1 MLGINR
7 VTLITLISSVIL
19 LLSVIMPIGIKASR
33 VNGTP
38 VVSYA
43 VKEPDK
49 KIVRQSLPLYV
60 SKFWQDISIDDIP
73 NNKRLYNCTATVQM
87 LYAKWLNKVARE
99 LGYLSVNE
107 MLEYSSKVM
116 AVKKAIEEIEDPVN
130 FALSGCTG
138 IKYPKETI
146 CQLKVSEIL
155 SNQYYQKLSKED
167 AIDSLML
174 AVGLIDP
181 SWKSATWK
189 VVHLMMENGYAV
201 FQKTDKD
208 GTPAI
213 DIWKESGRHLPLDP
227 TAMNAILP
235 GDIATGK
242 YYATHYQDKY
252 TTHLTV
258 YIGKRDEQPC
268 FAEQFGKDVKI
279 TTLNKMYN
287 ALRGG
292 FEAVIRPITI
302 ISPDKTEKFLATPLS
317 NYEFGSQA
325 MPRILIFKEKAFGY
339 LNPIQVGTECQR
351 HKVGKNS
358 TCAIGINHEGTKT
371 QKL

>member
-7 VTLITLISSVIL
+7 VTLITLISSAIL
-19 LLSVIMPIGIKASR
+19 FLSVIMPIGLKASR
-33 VNGTP
+33 VSGTAI
-38 VVSYA
+38 VSRE
-43 VKEPDK
+43 VNESDK
-49 KIVRQSLPLYV
+49 KIVRQSLPLYI

-87 LYAKWLNKVARE
+87 LYAKWLNRVAGE

-116 AVKKAIEEIEDPVN
+116 AVKKAIEETENPVD
-130 FALSGCTG
+130 FALSSCTG
-138 IKYPKETI
+138 VKYPKETI
-146 CQLKVSEIL
+146 CRLKISEIL

-189 VVHLMMENGYAV
+189 VVNLMMENGYAV

-227 TAMNAILP
+227 TAMDAILP
-235 GDIATGK
+235 GDIATGR

-258 YIGKRDEQPC
+258 YIGKRDSQPC

-279 TTLNKMYN
+279 TTLNKMYG
-287 ALRGG
+287 ALRTG
-292 FEAVIRPITI
+292 FEAVIRPIAI
-302 ISPDKTEKFLATPLS
+302 ISSDKTEKFLATPLS

-339 LNPIQVGTECQR
+339 LNPIQAR
-351 HKVGKNS
+351 M
-358 TCAIGINHEGTKT
+358 
-371 QKL
+371 